1 MEPEDISESVSDF
14 ATDHKLGHDKRII
27 ETLNVIIK
35 IENVCGLF
43 RFAFVNGKLREPT
56 WMMKMISLFISITCA
71 CLFFYVSI
79 NSFHINI
86 DNISVANFLNLIC
99 VVATGTQYMVNIMTI
114 TFIFNSTN
122 ICIITTLANLDVKM
136 KLENIKNFYKK
147 SMLESYK
154 YVISIGI
161 IQVVIISLD
170 ALTINVAWALTAG
183 MISFVQRLEIITFC
197 KYIDLLRRRLQI
209 INKYLKTFV
218 NEQDRKSETIFTIET
233 ETIVT
238 NDTANLIGDASESN
252 TKIRDLAQMY
262 GMIAHT
268 CSMIGKIFS
277 LQILTILI
285 SVFILLIT
293 IMYNNLIIYQTSMY
307 VFGRTVNAIVSFSF
321 WLFYFAF
328 MSFKCERLLSVR
340 NETKILVN
348 KIIMNYD
355 LPTTMRDQAK
365 AFMQLVE
372 AWPLRIHIYDMFSV
386 DITLMLKFISVATTY
401 FIIIIQVVNFS
412 QIILVICFFPIFVY
426 SNSLVLNK

>member
-1 MEPEDISESVSDF
+1 ME
-14 ATDHKLGHDKRII
+14 
-27 ETLNVIIK
+27 
-35 IENVCGLF
+35 
-43 RFAFVNGKLREPT
+43 
-56 WMMKMISLFISITCA
+56 
-71 CLFFYVSI
+71 
-79 NSFHINI
+79 
-86 DNISVANFLNLIC
+86 
-99 VVATGTQYMVNIMTI
+99 
-114 TFIFNSTN
+114 
-122 ICIITTLANLDVKM
+122 
-136 KLENIKNFYKK
+136 LENIKNFYKK
-147 SMLESYK
+147 SLLESYK
-154 YVISIGI
+154 YVTLIVT

-170 ALTINVAWALTAG
+170 ALTIHVAWALAVG
-183 MISFVQRLEIITFC
+183 VISFVQRLEIITFC

-262 GMIAHT
+262 GLIGHT

-285 SVFILLIT
+285 SVFLLLIT
-293 IMYNNLIIYQTSMY
+293 VMYNSLIVYQTSTDW
-307 VFGRTVNAIVSFSF
+307 GTIVNAIVSFSF

-328 MSFKCERLLSVR
+328 MSFKCEQLLSVR

-348 KIIMNYD
+348 KIIMNYG

-365 AFMQLVE
+365 AFMQLME

-386 DITLMLKFISVATTY
+386 DTTLMLKFISVATTY
-401 FIIIIQVVNFS
+401 FIVIIQVVHFS
-412 QIILVICFFPIFVY
+412 
-426 SNSLVLNK
+426 